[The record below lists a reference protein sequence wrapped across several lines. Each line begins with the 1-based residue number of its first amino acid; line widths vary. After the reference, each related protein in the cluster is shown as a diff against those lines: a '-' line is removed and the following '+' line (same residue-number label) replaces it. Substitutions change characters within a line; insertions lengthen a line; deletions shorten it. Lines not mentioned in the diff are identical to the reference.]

1 MEEKSMKLTL
11 KQLKQL
17 VIECILAEE
26 LGASQNYAPTA
37 GQPADLPDPQ
47 AVIDAAHDEI
57 KQASAARANASQALV
72 GQALSAMSRA
82 LVYAGA
88 SQEDASMMLT
98 TLNDQFQ
105 KMISKAQES
114 GHEALDTNVEAGGF
128 EE

>member
-1 MEEKSMKLTL
+1 MKLTL
-11 KQLKQL
+11 KQLRQL

-37 GQPADLPDPQ
+37 GQDADPPDPQ

-57 KQASAARANASQALV
+57 KQATAARANASQALV

-88 SQEDASMMLT
+88 SQEDASTMLT

-105 KMISKAQES
+105 KMISKAKES
-114 GHEALDTNVEAGGF
+114 GQEALNTNVEQGGI

>member
-1 MEEKSMKLTL
+1 MKLTL

-17 VIECILAEE
+17 VIECMLAEE

-37 GQPADLPDPQ
+37 GQDAETPDPQ

-57 KQASAARANASQALV
+57 KQATAARANASQALV

-88 SQEDASMMLT
+88 SQEDASTMLT

-105 KMISKAQES
+105 KMISKAKES
-114 GHEALDTNVEAGGF
+114 GQEALNTNVEQGGI

>member
-1 MEEKSMKLTL
+1 
-11 KQLKQL
+11 
-17 VIECILAEE
+17 
-26 LGASQNYAPTA
+26 
-37 GQPADLPDPQ
+37 
-47 AVIDAAHDEI
+47 
-57 KQASAARANASQALV
+57 
-72 GQALSAMSRA
+72 MSRA